1 MVGLAGGGEG
11 RGRTLGGVRA
21 GRCWGGG
28 GGGGSALG
36 ALGSYIV
43 PWIACSGPS
52 KFLGGVPHSKKAA
65 TSTCSVA
72 AMPAAV
78 GDMCSKRTVV
88 RLMAWATVTPFY
100 GVAAQAASLWVRT
113 YRRPRARSVPAS
125 H

>member
-1 MVGLAGGGEG
+1 MSRPTFALLAAM
-11 RGRTLGGVRA
+11 LALAAA
-21 GRCWGGG
+21 GCG
-28 GGGGSALG
+28 
-36 ALGSYIV
+36 
-43 PWIACSGPS
+43 
-52 KFLGGVPHSKKAA
+52 KNSKKAA
-65 TSTCSVA
+65 TRTCSVA

-100 GVAAQAASLWVRT
+100 GVAALAASLWVRT